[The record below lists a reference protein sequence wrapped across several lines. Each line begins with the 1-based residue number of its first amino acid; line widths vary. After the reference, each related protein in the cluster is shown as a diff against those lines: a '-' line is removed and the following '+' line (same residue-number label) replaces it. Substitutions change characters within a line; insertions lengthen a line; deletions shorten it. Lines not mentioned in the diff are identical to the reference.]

1 MTYCSWH
8 HIQFIYLQG
17 LCGVFSMVRVLVLLS
32 SCKFQGRTHEA
43 KVKAKD
49 FNIGELSSRPRTYP

>member
-1 MTYCSWH
+1 
-8 HIQFIYLQG
+8 
-17 LCGVFSMVRVLVLLS
+17 MVRVLVLLS